1 MKFLKQLFI
10 LIVSIIALVLL
21 IALFVEKE
29 YDINR
34 SIIVNKSQSEV
45 FSFVKPL
52 ENSGKFAVWQKKD
65 PNIKQTYSGES
76 GKVGST
82 YTWSSKI
89 EDIGSG
95 EQEIK
100 SIIENEKIVCEL
112 RFKSPN
118 EMIAESYMTTSSID
132 NSSKTKVAWGIK
144 GGSAYPW
151 NFFMLFFDLDAQ
163 IGPDLQEGL
172 DNLKVVMETN
182 D

>member
-1 MKFLKQLFI
+1 MKFLKQISI
-10 LIVSIIALVLL
+10 LIVSIIALVLI

-34 SIIVNKSQSEV
+34 SIIVKKSQSEV
-45 FSFVKPL
+45 FNFVKPL
-52 ENSGKFAVWQKKD
+52 ENLDKFAVWQKKD
-65 PNIKQTYSGES
+65 PNIIQSFIGEP
-76 GKVGST
+76 GEIGSI
-82 YTWSSKI
+82 YTWSSKL
-89 EDIGSG
+89 EDVGQG

-118 EMIAESYMTTSSID
+118 EMIAESYMTTSSTD
-132 NSSKTKVAWGIK
+132 NSSETKVVWGIK

-172 DNLKVVMETN
+172 DNLKVVLETN